1 MFRKHKIRTVLA
13 APLIPVALL
22 LSSCITTP
30 APDTP
35 PTAAGLSHFYDQDLQ
50 FESCEDYSV
59 TELQEKTF
67 DAVTRAECARLTV
80 PIDYDHPE
88 DGTTELAVTRI
99 ATDGD
104 AKGSVVVN
112 SGGPGGSGQLQAVIA
127 ANGLKSTAVT
137 EQYDIVGFDPR
148 GVSASSPAI
157 DCFSDEQNDE
167 TGIVF
172 PAGVLQGS
180 WTAADTKKIA
190 DECIERTGGGARFL
204 AEVGTP
210 NVARDMDILR
220 AALGDE
226 QLTYIGQSY
235 GTRLGAVYAEM
246 FPSKVRALVLD
257 GAQNPTLQSAERK
270 VTQYAGFQRSFDL
283 MADACTQQPDC
294 VLGQD
299 RDQALQ
305 RFHDIVR
312 PLIDTPA
319 TTSGGR
325 AVDFNTAI
333 GAVIGGL
340 YQSTTWP
347 AVQAGIA
354 ELTQGKGDTLLTLS
368 DGFVERGSDGVWS
381 NYLEANVVINCM
393 DEQRRTPE
401 QEEKLRAQIW
411 EEAPFLDPGE
421 SVEGARDGCE
431 AMPGD
436 TELTYPY
443 AQNITGLPDTLTISI
458 SGDPTTPYEGG
469 VTLADTLGGALLTVE
484 GEQHT
489 VAMGGASACVNDVV
503 SDYIIDLNTPVAGT
517 TCTLD

>member
-1 MFRKHKIRTVLA
+1 MRRKHKLPALLTATLVPA
-13 APLIPVALL
+13 ALL
-22 LSSCITTP
+22 LPACTTP
-30 APDTP
+30 PASDIST
-35 PTAAGLSHFYDQDLQ
+35 TAADLDRFYDQELQ
-50 FESCEDYSV
+50 FESCDGYAI
-59 TELQEKTF
+59 TELQETTF
-67 DAVTRAECARLTV
+67 NAVTRAECARLTV
-80 PIDYDHPE
+80 PIDYDHPD
-88 DGTTELAVTRI
+88 DGTTQLAVTRM
-99 ATDGD
+99 AARGD
-104 AKGSVVVN
+104 TKGSVVVN

-127 ANGLKSTAVT
+127 SAGFKDTPIT
-137 EQYDIVGFDPR
+137 EQYDIVGIDPR

-157 DCFSDEQNDE
+157 DCISDEQTDD
-167 TGIVF
+167 TGFVF
-172 PAGVLQGS
+172 PAGVVQGS
-180 WTAADTKKIA
+180 WTAADTQEIA
-190 DECIERTGGGARFL
+190 EECTRRTGSEQFI

-226 QLTYIGQSY
+226 KLTYIGQSY

-246 FPSKVRALVLD
+246 FPSNVRALVLD
-257 GAQNPTLQSAERK
+257 GAQDPTLETAQRK

-283 MADACTQQPDC
+283 MADSCTREPDC

-299 RDQALQ
+299 RDQALR
-305 RFHDIVR
+305 RFQEIVR

-319 TTSGGR
+319 STVSGR
-325 AVDFNTAI
+325 PVDFNTAI

-347 AVQAGIA
+347 DVQAGIA
-354 ELTQGKGDTLLTLS
+354 ELTQGKGDTLLALS
-368 DGFVERGSDGVWS
+368 DGFAERGSDGVWS

-401 QEEKLRAQIW
+401 QEERLRAKIW

-421 SVEGARDGCE
+421 SIEGARDGCE

-443 AQNITGLPDTLTISI
+443 AQDISGLPETLTISI
-458 SGDPTTPYEGG
+458 TGDPTTPYAGG
-469 VTLADTLGGALLTVE
+469 VALAESLGGALLTVE

-489 VAMGGASACVNDVV
+489 IAMSGASICVNDVV
-503 SDYIIDLNTPVAGT
+503 SAYIIDLEIPDEGAA
-517 TCTLD
+517 CTLG

>member
-1 MFRKHKIRTVLA
+1 MRRKHRFPALLA
-13 APLIPVALL
+13 AALVPAALL
-22 LSSCITTP
+22 VSCTTEATTDTAET
-30 APDTP
+30 APD
-35 PTAAGLSHFYDQDLQ
+35 LSRFYDQDLR
-50 FESCEDYSV
+50 FESCEGYAV
-59 TELQEKTF
+59 TELQETTF
-67 DAVTRAECARLTV
+67 AAVTRAECARLTV
-80 PIDYDHPE
+80 PVDYDRPD
-88 DGTTELAVTRI
+88 DGTTELAVTRM
-99 ATDGD
+99 AASGD
-104 AKGSVVVN
+104 AKGSVIVN
-112 SGGPGGSGQLQAVIA
+112 SGGPGGSGQLQAIIA
-127 ANGLKSTAVT
+127 SVGLKDTAIT

-172 PAGVLQGS
+172 PAGVLQGA
-180 WTAADTKKIA
+180 WTAADTEAIA
-190 DECIERTGGGARFL
+190 DECVERTGGERFL

-220 AALGDE
+220 AVLGDE
-226 QLTYIGQSY
+226 KLTYIGQSY

-257 GAQNPTLQSAERK
+257 GAQDPTLQTAERK

-283 MADACTQQPDC
+283 MADACTQTPDC

-299 RDQALQ
+299 RDQALM
-305 RFHDIVR
+305 RFQEIVR
-312 PLIDTPA
+312 PLIDEPA
-319 TTSGGR
+319 TTSSGR
-325 AVDFNTAI
+325 TVDFNTAI

-354 ELTQGKGDTLLTLS
+354 ELTQGKGDTLLALG
-368 DGFVERGSDGVWS
+368 DGFAERGSDGVWS

-401 QEEKLRAQIW
+401 QEEELRAQIW

-443 AQNITGLPDTLTISI
+443 AQDITGLPATLTISI
-458 SGDPTTPYEGG
+458 TGDPTTPYEGG
-469 VTLADTLGGALLTVE
+469 VTLADTLGGTLLTVE

-489 VAMGGASACVNDVV
+489 VAMSGANACVNDVV
-503 SDYIIDLNTPVAGT
+503 SEYIVDLKTPDEGA

>member
-1 MFRKHKIRTVLA
+1 MLRKHKLA
-13 APLIPVALL
+13 AALIPAVLMMCSCTTAPASDTSETATE
-22 LSSCITTP
+22 LSR
-30 APDTP
+30 
-35 PTAAGLSHFYDQDLQ
+35 FYDQELR
-50 FESCEDYSV
+50 FGSCEDYAV

-67 DAVTRAECARLTV
+67 AAVTRAECARLTV
-80 PIDYDHPE
+80 PIDYDHPD
-88 DGTTELAVTRI
+88 DGTAELAVTRM
-99 ATDGD
+99 AAGGA

-112 SGGPGGSGQLQAVIA
+112 SGGPGGSGQLQAIIA
-127 ANGLKSTAVT
+127 AGGLKNTPIT
-137 EQYDIVGFDPR
+137 EQYDIVGIDPR

-157 DCFSDEQNDE
+157 DCISDEQTDK
-167 TGIVF
+167 TGFVF
-172 PAGVLQGS
+172 PAGVVQGS
-180 WTAADTKKIA
+180 WTAADTRRFA
-190 DECIERTGGGARFL
+190 DECVKRTGTEQFL

-220 AALGDE
+220 AVLGDE
-226 QLTYIGQSY
+226 KLTYIGQSY

-257 GAQNPTLQSAERK
+257 GAQDPTLQSADRK

-283 MADACTQQPDC
+283 MADACTRKPDC

-299 RDQALQ
+299 RGRALR

-325 AVDFNTAI
+325 PVDYNTAI

-354 ELTQGKGDTLLTLS
+354 ELTQGKGDTLLALS
-368 DGFVERGSDGVWS
+368 DGFAERGTDGVWS

-401 QEEKLRAQIW
+401 QEERLRARIW
-411 EEAPFLDPGE
+411 KEAPFLDPGG
-421 SVEGARDGCE
+421 SVKGARDGCE
-431 AMPGD
+431 SMPGS
-436 TELTYPY
+436 TELSYPY
-443 AQNITGLPDTLTISI
+443 AQNITGLPATLTISI
-458 SGDPTTPYEGG
+458 TGDPTTPYEGG
-469 VTLADTLGGALLTVE
+469 VTLANTLNGALLTVK

-489 VAMGGASACVNDVV
+489 VAMRGANACVNDVV
-503 SDYIIDLNTPVAGT
+503 SDYIVDLKTPGEGA
-517 TCTLD
+517 TCTLG

>member
-1 MFRKHKIRTVLA
+1 MRRKHHLPALLTA
-13 APLIPVALL
+13 ALIPAALL
-22 LSSCITTP
+22 LSSCTTG
-30 APDTP
+30 ATPDTSE
-35 PTAAGLSHFYDQDLQ
+35 TATDLSRFYEQDLQ
-50 FESCEDYSV
+50 FESCEDYAV
-59 TELQEKTF
+59 TELQETTF
-67 DAVTRAECARLTV
+67 AAVTRAECARLTV
-80 PIDYDHPE
+80 PIDYDRPD
-88 DGTTELAVTRI
+88 DGTTELAVTRMT
-99 ATDGD
+99 ASGE

-112 SGGPGGSGQLQAVIA
+112 SGGPGGSGQLQAIIA
-127 ANGLKSTAVT
+127 SVGLKDTPIT

-172 PAGVLQGS
+172 PAGVVQGS
-180 WTAADTKKIA
+180 WTAADTEEIA
-190 DECIERTGGGARFL
+190 EECVERTGGEQFL

-220 AALGDE
+220 AVLGDE
-226 QLTYIGQSY
+226 KLTYIGQSY

-246 FPSKVRALVLD
+246 FPSKVRAFVLD
-257 GAQNPTLQSAERK
+257 GAQDPTLQTAERK

-283 MADACTQQPDC
+283 MADACTQEPDC

-305 RFHDIVR
+305 RFQEIVR

-319 TTSGGR
+319 TTSSGR

-368 DGFVERGSDGVWS
+368 DGFAERGSDGVWS

-401 QEEKLRAQIW
+401 QEEKLREQIW

-443 AQNITGLPDTLTISI
+443 AQDITGLPDTLTISI
-458 SGDPTTPYEGG
+458 TGDPTTPYEGG

-503 SDYIIDLNTPVAGT
+503 SDYIVDLKIPDEGA
-517 TCTLD
+517 TCALD

>member
-1 MFRKHKIRTVLA
+1 MHRKHKLPALLA
-13 APLIPVALL
+13 AALIPVALL
-22 LSSCITTP
+22 LSACTTPP
-30 APDTP
+30 APDTSM
-35 PTAAGLSHFYDQDLQ
+35 TASDLDRFYDQEVQ
-50 FESCEDYSV
+50 FESCEDYAV
-59 TELQEKTF
+59 TELQATTF
-67 DAVTRAECARLTV
+67 AAVTRAECARLTV
-80 PIDYDHPE
+80 PIDYDHPD
-88 DGTTELAVTRI
+88 DGTTELAVTRM
-99 ATDGD
+99 AANGE
-104 AKGSVVVN
+104 AKGSVAVN
-112 SGGPGGSGQLQAVIA
+112 SGGPGGSGQLQAIIA
-127 ANGLKSTAVT
+127 SVGFKDTPIT
-137 EQYDIVGFDPR
+137 EHYDIVGIDPR

-157 DCFSDEQNDE
+157 DCFSDDQNDE
-167 TGIVF
+167 TGIAF

-190 DECIERTGGGARFL
+190 DECIERTGSEQFL

-220 AALGDE
+220 AVLGDE
-226 QLTYIGQSY
+226 KLTYIGQSY

-257 GAQNPTLQSAERK
+257 GAQDPTLQTAERK

-283 MADACTQQPDC
+283 MADACTQEPDC

-299 RDQALQ
+299 RDSALQ
-305 RFHDIVR
+305 RFQEIVR
-312 PLIDTPA
+312 PLIDSPA
-319 TTSGGR
+319 STSSGR

-347 AVQAGIA
+347 DVQAGIA
-354 ELTQGKGDTLLTLS
+354 ELTQGKGDTLLALS
-368 DGFVERGSDGVWS
+368 DGFAERGTDGVWS

-401 QEEKLRAQIW
+401 QEERLRARIW

-421 SVEGARDGCE
+421 SIEGARDGCE

-458 SGDPTTPYEGG
+458 TGDPTTPYKGG
-469 VTLADTLGGALLTVE
+469 VALAESLGGALLTVE

-489 VAMGGASACVNDVV
+489 VAMSGSSACVSDVV
-503 SDYIIDLNTPVAGT
+503 SDYVVNLKTPDDGAVCAID
-517 TCTLD
+517 